1 MKIKF
6 KIKSYYQPTPAKLRK
21 IGDALLGASQFLTG
35 YSIVMDEKYLAFTC
49 IAIGTVG
56 KFMTNF
62 FVEEEEEPQD
72 KGFT

>member
-6 KIKSYYQPTPAKLRK
+6 KVKSYYQPTPKKMRK
-21 IGDALLGASQFLTG
+21 IGDALLGASQFMTG

-49 IAIGTVG
+49 IAIGTIG

-62 FVEEEEEPQD
+62 FVEEEKPQD

>member
-1 MKIKF
+1 MRIKF
-6 KIKSYYQPTPAKLRK
+6 KIKSYYQPTPKKMRK

-49 IAIGTVG
+49 IAIGTIG

-62 FVEEEEEPQD
+62 FVEEEEPIEKNP
-72 KGFT
+72 

>member
-35 YSIVMDEKYLAFTC
+35 YSIVMDEKWLAFTC
-49 IAIGTVG
+49 IAIGTIG

-62 FVEEEEEPQD
+62 FVEEVEPQD

>member
-35 YSIVMDEKYLAFTC
+35 YSIVMDEKWLAFTC
-49 IAIGTVG
+49 IAIGTIG

-62 FVEEEEEPQD
+62 FVEEEEVQD

>member
-35 YSIVMDEKYLAFTC
+35 YSIVMDEKWLAFTC
-49 IAIGTVG
+49 IAIGTIG

-62 FVEEEEEPQD
+62 FVEEAEPQD

>member
-35 YSIVMDEKYLAFTC
+35 YSIVMDEKYLAFAC
-49 IAIGTVG
+49 IAIGTIG

-62 FVEEEEEPQD
+62 FVEEPEPQD

>member
-6 KIKSYYQPTPAKLRK
+6 KIKSYYQPTPAKMRK

-49 IAIGTVG
+49 IAIGTIG

-62 FVEEEEEPQD
+62 FVEEEEPQD

>member
-6 KIKSYYQPTPAKLRK
+6 KVKSYYQPTPKKMRK

-49 IAIGTVG
+49 IAIGTIG

-62 FVEEEEEPQD
+62 FVEEEEQQD
-72 KGFT
+72 RGYT

>member
-6 KIKSYYQPTPAKLRK
+6 KIKSYYQPTPAKMRK
-21 IGDALLGASQFLTG
+21 FGDALLGASQFLTG

-49 IAIGTVG
+49 IAIGTLG

-62 FVEEEEEPQD
+62 FVEEVEPQD

>member
-6 KIKSYYQPTPAKLRK
+6 KIKSYYQPTPAKMRK
-21 IGDALLGASQFLTG
+21 LGDALLGASQFLTG
-35 YSIVMDEKYLAFTC
+35 YSIVMDEKWLAFTC
-49 IAIGTVG
+49 IAIGTIG

-62 FVEEEEEPQD
+62 FVEEEEAQD

>member
-6 KIKSYYQPTPAKLRK
+6 KIKSYYQPTPKKMRK

-49 IAIGTVG
+49 IAIGTIG

-62 FVEEEEEPQD
+62 FVEEEEVHD

>member
-6 KIKSYYQPTPAKLRK
+6 KVKSYYQPTPKKMRK
-21 IGDALLGASQFLTG
+21 IGDALLGASQFMTG

-49 IAIGTVG
+49 IAIGTIG

-62 FVEEEEEPQD
+62 FVEEEEVHD

>member
-6 KIKSYYQPTPAKLRK
+6 KVKSYYQPTPKKMRK
-21 IGDALLGASQFLTG
+21 IGDALLGASQFMTG
-35 YSIVMDEKYLAFTC
+35 YSIVMDEKWLAFTC
-49 IAIGTVG
+49 IAIGTIG

-62 FVEEEEEPQD
+62 FVEEEEVQD

>member
-6 KIKSYYQPTPAKLRK
+6 KIKSYYQPTPAKMRK
-21 IGDALLGASQFLTG
+21 LGDALLGASQFLTG

-49 IAIGTVG
+49 IVIGTLG

-62 FVEEEEEPQD
+62 FVEEVEPQD
-72 KGFT
+72 KGYT

>member
-6 KIKSYYQPTPAKLRK
+6 KIKSYYQPTPKKMRK

-35 YSIVMDEKYLAFTC
+35 YSIVMDEKWLAFTC
-49 IAIGTVG
+49 IAIGTIG

-62 FVEEEEEPQD
+62 FVEEEEVQD

>member
-6 KIKSYYQPTPAKLRK
+6 KIKSYYQPTPAKMRK

-49 IAIGTVG
+49 IAIGTIG

-62 FVEEEEEPQD
+62 FVEEEEAQD

>member
-6 KIKSYYQPTPAKLRK
+6 KIKSYYQPTPAKMRK

-49 IAIGTVG
+49 IAIGTIG

-62 FVEEEEEPQD
+62 FVEEEELQD

>member
-49 IAIGTVG
+49 IAIGTIG

-62 FVEEEEEPQD
+62 FVEEAEPHD

>member
-6 KIKSYYQPTPAKLRK
+6 KIKSYYQPTPAKMRK

-49 IAIGTVG
+49 ISIGTIG

-62 FVEEEEEPQD
+62 FVEEEEAQD

>member
-21 IGDALLGASQFLTG
+21 LGDALLGASQFLTG

-49 IAIGTVG
+49 IAIGTIG

-62 FVEEEEEPQD
+62 FVEEVEPQD

>member
-6 KIKSYYQPTPAKLRK
+6 KIKSYYQPTPAKMRK
-21 IGDALLGASQFLTG
+21 LGDALLGASQFLTG

-49 IAIGTVG
+49 IAIGTIG

-62 FVEEEEEPQD
+62 FVEEEEAQD

>member
-6 KIKSYYQPTPAKLRK
+6 KLKSYYQPTPAKMRK

-35 YSIVMDEKYLAFTC
+35 YSIVMDEKYLAFIC
-49 IAIGTVG
+49 IAIGTIG

-62 FVEEEEEPQD
+62 FVEEEEVQD